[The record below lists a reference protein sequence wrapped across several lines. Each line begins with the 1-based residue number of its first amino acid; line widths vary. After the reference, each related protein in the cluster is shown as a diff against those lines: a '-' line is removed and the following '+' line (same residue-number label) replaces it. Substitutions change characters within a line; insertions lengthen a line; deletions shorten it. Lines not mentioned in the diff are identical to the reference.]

1 MTKLGYLRLKQIIVV
16 IATIGLVISS
26 CYLFQPAD
34 NAADA
39 TTQFRAT
46 IIVIAI
52 TYTFWYDCLDF
63 SSPHHFS

>member
-1 MTKLGYLRLKQIIVV
+1 MIKRGQFLAKKIIVV

-39 TTQFRAT
+39 TKQFRAT

-52 TYTFWYDCLDF
+52 TYTFRYLRKF
-63 SSPHHFS
+63 LSFTHFL